1 VYYIAGPPAM
11 VEDLHATLT
20 GAGIKDD
27 HINAEEFAGY

>member
-11 VEDLHATLT
+11 VKDLHATLT

-27 HINAEEFAGY
+27 HIKAEEFAGY